1 MPKETFL
8 NLPKEKRQAII
19 KVLLKNF
26 SGQHI
31 SQVKVSAIVAG
42 MTMSR
47 GAFYKYF
54 DDLEDAYSYTI
65 SYYSAQIH
73 RDIMQYIEKDSQ
85 DFFLGIE
92 NYLSWCA
99 TLNSESNYW
108 QAIKL
113 LTTSSDLTNHRRR
126 YVPDD
131 SPMLKE
137 WYRLLSANHFVI
149 GSKNEALS
157 FLYFTMDLTM
167 GILTDFIANE
177 WTKEQLIQDF
187 RFKRK
192 WLEIGIK

>member
-8 NLPKEKRQAII
+8 NLPKEKQQAII

-31 SQVKVSAIVAG
+31 SQVKVSTIVAG
-42 MTMSR
+42 MAMSR

-65 SYYSAQIH
+65 SYYSAQVH

-99 TLNSESNYW
+99 TLNPGSNYW

-113 LTTSSDLTNHRRR
+113 LTTSNDLNNHRRR
-126 YVPDD
+126 HAPDD

-149 GSKNEALS
+149 ASKNEALS

-167 GILTDFIANE
+167 DTLTDFIANE

-192 WLEIGIK
+192 WLEMGIK